1 MDTQWIA
8 AILVRDLE
16 ALKREIAAFPNDDSV
31 WAVAPGITN
40 PAGTLALHL
49 AGNLRHFLGAILD
62 RSGYVRNRDYEF
74 AARGLS
80 REAIYAE
87 LDSALVTIRAT
98 LAPARS
104 IDLAA
109 DFPELVG
116 GGFRVA
122 TGDWLIH
129 LATHLAFH
137 LGQVGYLRRV
147 VTGDATSTGGLSIP
161 QLASAVKVP
170 RPPA

>member
-8 AILVRDLE
+8 RILVRDLE
-16 ALKREIAAFPNDDSV
+16 AMKREIAAFPNDESA
-31 WAVAPGITN
+31 WGLAPGITN
-40 PAGTLALHL
+40 SAGTLALHL
-49 AGNLRHFLGAILD
+49 AGNLRHFLGAVLG
-62 RSGYVRNRDYEF
+62 RTGYVRNRDHEF

-80 REAIYAE
+80 REALVSE
-87 LDSALVTIRAT
+87 LDQALAAVQET
-98 LAPARS
+98 LAPGRP
-104 IDLAA
+104 IDVAA

-116 GGFRVA
+116 GGFRVT

-147 VTGDATSTGGLSIP
+147 VTGSPTSVGAVSIP

-170 RPPA
+170 KPAV